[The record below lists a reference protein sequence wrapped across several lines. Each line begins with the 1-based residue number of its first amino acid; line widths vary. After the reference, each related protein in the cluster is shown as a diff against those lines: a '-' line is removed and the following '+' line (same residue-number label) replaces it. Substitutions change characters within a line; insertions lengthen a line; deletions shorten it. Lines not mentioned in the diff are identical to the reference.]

1 MSDGCHDDSLL
12 AKNFLSATHIR
23 GADRVIGSKMCGAW
37 PPLICIQGTEISGTQ
52 NMILGPTK
60 TTFESSAS
68 KSPAP
73 GAFLNR
79 NRGSIESS
87 LPQFDRWWSVV
98 VQR

>member
-52 NMILGPTK
+52 NMILGSTK

-68 KSPAP
+68 NCRRLARFS
-73 GAFLNR
+73 
-79 NRGSIESS
+79 ESES
-87 LPQFDRWWSVV
+87 RFR
-98 VQR
+98 